1 MFVEQPDISMKKP
14 AMTRFSKR
22 PKSNCSLKRTQFV
35 QIMRHSKCPHRGSSE
50 GFTLIELL
58 VVIAIIAILAAML
71 LPALSKAQ
79 QKAKTGNC
87 LSNLRQLGL
96 GWVMYADDNND
107 LMVNLNTYFNGGA
120 GNTVPYGAP
129 WRTDLFNNQQS
140 PAPNKNTQDGWIA
153 GIRQGYVKP
162 LPNVDGPLYQY
173 ARNPSIMHCPADK
186 HDQLRFT
193 PGSGGPFC
201 FDSYS
206 GAVFLNG
213 EGHSGNCLFK
223 RSAVMHPSDRFIW
236 IESSD
241 SRGENVGSWQMNISG
256 NQANGFAGSNFSNG
270 NDAPAA
276 FHVVSADF
284 NFCDG
289 HVESHRWLNGATIAF
304 ANAINGAVPAANS
317 DSAWIAQH
325 YPGSQNP

>member
-1 MFVEQPDISMKKP
+1 MRIS
-14 AMTRFSKR
+14 RFEINVHRKR
-22 PKSNCSLKRTQFV
+22 R
-35 QIMRHSKCPHRGSSE
+35 I

-71 LPALSKAQ
+71 LPALAKAQ
-79 QKAKTGNC
+79 QKAKTGAC

-107 LMVNLNTYFNGGA
+107 LMVNLSTYFTDKNGNNVVTTA
-120 GNTVPYGAP
+120 PWGAP

-140 PAPNKNTQDGWIA
+140 PAPNKSTQAGWIA
-153 GIRQGYVKP
+153 AIQQGYVKP
-162 LPNVDGPLYQY
+162 VPNLDGPLYQY
-173 ARNPSIMHCPADK
+173 AKNPNIMHCPADK

-193 PGSGGPFC
+193 PGTGGPFC

-206 GAVFLNG
+206 GSKNLNG
-213 EGHSGNCLFK
+213 EGHNGNCLFK
-223 RSAVMHPSDRFIW
+223 RSAVQHPSDRFIW

-241 SRGENVGSWQMNISG
+241 SRGENVGSWEMNIAG
-256 NQANGFAGSNFSNG
+256 TQANGFAGSAFADA

-276 FHVVSADF
+276 FHVVSAVF

-289 HVESHRWLNGATIAF
+289 HAESHRWLNGAQW
-304 ANAINGAVPAANS
+304 INDRFCKCVIWHCHPAAAEQRFRV
-317 DSAWIAQH
+317 DSAALRR
-325 YPGSQNP
+325 NPESLNEEG